1 MKWGCIEM
9 IKLNPY
15 TEEARL
21 LLVKQVQMQMSE
33 ARFEHVLGVEQ
44 SAIALA
50 KRYGCSVEK
59 ASIAALTHDYAKE
72 RSADEFR
79 FIIENKGFDLNLLR
93 WGNAIWH
100 GLVGAYFVEHELG
113 ITDHDILEAI
123 RLHTTGAPQMSLLS
137 KIIYVADYIE
147 PGRDFPGV
155 EEARR
160 LAVLDLDQAVAFETK
175 QTLQYLIGKNFPI
188 YPKTIETYNQWVAKH
203 S

>member
-1 MKWGCIEM
+1 M

-21 LLVKQVQMQMSE
+21 LLVQQVQMQMSE

-175 QTLQYLIGKNFPI
+175 QTLQYLIGKNVPI

-203 S
+203 L

>member
-1 MKWGCIEM
+1 M

-21 LLVKQVQMQMSE
+21 LLVQQVQMQMSE

-100 GLVGAYFVEHELG
+100 GFVGAYFVEHELG

-160 LAVLDLDQAVAFETK
+160 LAVLDLNQAVAFETK

>member
-1 MKWGCIEM
+1 M

-21 LLVKQVQMQMSE
+21 LLVQQVQMQMSE

-50 KRYGCSVEK
+50 KLYGYSVEK

-175 QTLQYLIGKNFPI
+175 QTLQYLIGKNVPI

>member
-175 QTLQYLIGKNFPI
+175 QTLQYLIGKNVPI

>member
-1 MKWGCIEM
+1 M

-21 LLVKQVQMQMSE
+21 LLVQQVQMQMSE

-160 LAVLDLDQAVAFETK
+160 LAVLDLNQAVAFETK
-175 QTLQYLIGKNFPI
+175 QTLQYLIGKNVPI

>member
-1 MKWGCIEM
+1 M

-21 LLVKQVQMQMSE
+21 LLVQQVQMQMSE

-72 RSADEFR
+72 RSADAFR

-175 QTLQYLIGKNFPI
+175 QTLQYLIGKNVPI

>member
-1 MKWGCIEM
+1 M

-21 LLVKQVQMQMSE
+21 LLVQQVQMQMSE

-160 LAVLDLDQAVAFETK
+160 LAVLDLNQAVAFETK

>member
-1 MKWGCIEM
+1 M

-21 LLVKQVQMQMSE
+21 LLVQQVQMQMSE

-100 GLVGAYFVEHELG
+100 GLVGAYFVEHEVG

-160 LAVLDLDQAVAFETK
+160 LAVLDLNQAVAFETK

>member
-1 MKWGCIEM
+1 M

-21 LLVKQVQMQMSE
+21 LLVQQVQMQMSE

-100 GLVGAYFVEHELG
+100 GFVGAYFVEHELG

>member
-1 MKWGCIEM
+1 M

-21 LLVKQVQMQMSE
+21 LLVQQVQMQMSE

-155 EEARR
+155 EETRR

-175 QTLQYLIGKNFPI
+175 QTLQYLIGKNVPI